1 MVLKKGVNYMVS
13 ISFNRNK
20 YVFTHIPMML
30 ISSNADK
37 AEKSKEI
44 SMFLKEL
51 EEYNV
56 VFKDLVNFPLS
67 EDKRNLSLN
76 IAYYLVENT
85 EIQDKLI
92 RKKAI
97 PFKELSVSIR
107 ISISNLEKLNDYI
120 IAYYIIVSNLKYRYL
135 QEHLKVKLRDDNK
148 VVSLDN
154 KKYPIKKGIVITSKR
169 KTACILTPEGEFF
182 KIKTNISVHSGEIS
196 EGRESTRIGKYKVQ
210 ISIFLVI
217 LTLICSGFVVKYNKV
232 DRMIV
237 VKLSSSIKL
246 HVNKFDKVVYIYSP
260 TERGQEFIKQIDV
273 ENKDLDYALSEIFDK
288 GIQNEMIDKSTKVLM
303 TVTGNPLQYGE
314 LTETQKVVGKNSI
327 SVVINNAGNQQTLPK
342 YEEEKEE

>member
-30 ISSNADK
+30 ISSNEDK
-37 AEKSKEI
+37 VEKSKEI
-44 SMFLKEL
+44 SMFLREL

-56 VFKDLVNFPLS
+56 IFKDLVNFPLS

-76 IAYYLVENT
+76 IAYYLVENV

-92 RKKAI
+92 HKKSI
-97 PFKELSVSIR
+97 PFQELSVCTR
-107 ISISNLEKLNDYI
+107 ISKSNLEKLNDYI
-120 IAYYIIVSNLKYRYL
+120 IAYYIIISNLKYRFL

-148 VVSLDN
+148 VVALNN
-154 KKYPIKKGIVITSKR
+154 KKYPIEKGIVISTKR
-169 KTACILTPEGEFF
+169 KSAYILSAEGEFF
-182 KIKTNISVHSGEIS
+182 KIKTNGDVHVGEVC
-196 EGRESTRIGKYKVQ
+196 EGKECTRIGKYKIH

-217 LTLICSGFVVKYNKV
+217 LTLICSGFVIQYNKV

-237 VKLSSSIKL
+237 VKLTSNIKL
-246 HVNKFDKVVYIYSP
+246 HVNKFDKVIYIYSP
-260 TERGQEFIKQIDV
+260 TEKGQEFIKEIDV
-273 ENKDLDYALSEIFDK
+273 ENKDLDFALSKIFQE
-288 GIQNEMIDKSTKVLM
+288 GIESKMLDKSTKVLM

-314 LTETQKVVGKNSI
+314 LTEMQKIVGKNSI
-327 SVVINNAGNQQTLPK
+327 SVTINNAGNQQTLPK
-342 YEEEKEE
+342 YEETEE